1 MLGVS
6 PASGSSHWPH
16 PTSRQR
22 ALGILTNQRVHALGI
37 DYEKKKWAHEKQAE
51 KNEHNIVVT
60 VFILNLKYSARDGAA
75 GVRVLG

>member
-1 MLGVS
+1 MK
-6 PASGSSHWPH
+6 
-16 PTSRQR
+16 
-22 ALGILTNQRVHALGI
+22 
-37 DYEKKKWAHEKQAE
+37 KKKWAHEKQAE